1 MIKAKTSAISSQVHT
16 DLIDWKKMKICLML
30 PELMRAININEVFR
44 GGRACMSM
52 GERERDRYRNR
63 DRQWSRVVANNNEIN
78 FSTK

>member
-1 MIKAKTSAISSQVHT
+1 
-16 DLIDWKKMKICLML
+16 ML

-52 GERERDRYRNR
+52 GERERDRDRNR

>member
-52 GERERDRYRNR
+52 GERERETET
-63 DRQWSRVVANNNEIN
+63 EIEAD
-78 FSTK
+78 SGVESWPITMK